1 MKPTNNDEYLIFG
14 KDQHMA
20 LSLNLKKKYI
30 VTTEMKMILDDNYS
44 YQIDPIL
51 IGNYLYVIG
60 MKHIHKIGMIGR

>member
-1 MKPTNNDEYLIFG
+1 
-14 KDQHMA
+14 MA
-20 LSLNLKKKYI
+20 LTLNLKKKYI

-60 MKHIHKIGMIGR
+60 MKHIHKIGMIT